1 MSSRRIRLNGFKT
14 SAPSHTTAGM
24 WRHPANESHRYR
36 ELGFW
41 IETARVLED
50 AGFDALF
57 IADAVG
63 VLDVY
68 EDSPRQTIR
77 EALQLP
83 TDDPLLAISAMA
95 AVTTRLGFGVTL
107 STTYEQPYLL
117 ARKMATLDHLTDG
130 RVGWNVVT
138 SALESAA
145 RNIGSGT
152 QLGHDERYA
161 MADEFMDVAYQLWEA
176 SWDDDA
182 VVRDRDGGVYTDPDR
197 VRAIEHHGR
206 YFDVPGIGLT
216 EPSIQRTPVI
226 YQAGSSPAGIEFA
239 AKHAEGVFLSA
250 PRPDIARR
258 TTDRLRARAAELGRD
273 PQDIKVFAI
282 MTIVTGAH
290 DGEATAKYE
299 DYRQYASIEGNLARL
314 SGITQ
319 VDMSRY
325 DLDEPLAYV
334 DAPGIQSILANFT
347 LADPTREWTPRQI
360 AEHMAVS
367 SFGPI
372 VVGGPATVADELER
386 WAEEADVDG
395 FNVADVMPP
404 ATFADMAAH
413 VVPELRRRGVLLPPD
428 GTALR
433 EHFYGDGV
441 TRVLETHP
449 AARHRRRRRVEPRT
463 ESTHD

>member
-1 MSSRRIRLNGFKT
+1 MSNRRIRLNGFKT

-24 WRHPANESHRYR
+24 WRHPSNESHRYR

-68 EDSPRQTIR
+68 EDSPRQTII

-95 AVTTRLGFGVTL
+95 AATSRLGFGVTL
-107 STTYEQPYLL
+107 STMYEQPYLL

-145 RNIGSGT
+145 RNLGAST
-152 QLGHDERYA
+152 QLAHDERYA
-161 MADEFMDVAYQLWEA
+161 MADEFMEVVYKLWEA

-182 VVRDRDGGVYTDPDR
+182 VIRDREAGVYTDPDR
-197 VRAIEHHGR
+197 VRPIEHHGR

-216 EPSIQRTPVI
+216 EPSRQRTPVI

-250 PRPDIARR
+250 PRADTARR
-258 TTDRLRARAAELGRD
+258 VTDRLRARASELGRD
-273 PQDIKVFAI
+273 PLDIKVFAI
-282 MTIVTGAH
+282 MTIVTGA
-290 DGEATAKYE
+290 DDAAAKAKYE

-325 DLDEPLAYV
+325 GLDEPLAYV
-334 DAPGIQSILANFT
+334 EAPGIQSILANFT
-347 LADPTREWTPRQI
+347 RADPTRQWTPRQI

-372 VVGGPATVADELER
+372 IVGGPETVADELER

-395 FNVADVMPP
+395 FNIADVMPP
-404 ATFADMAAH
+404 ASFADMAEH
-413 VVPELRRRGVLLPPD
+413 VVPELRRRGALRPPD

-433 EHFYGDGV
+433 EHFYGEGV
-441 TRVLETHP
+441 SRVLHSHP
-449 AARHRRRRRVEPRT
+449 AAQFRHRPDAQPRT
-463 ESTHD
+463 ESADV